1 MGRSFYNR
9 LYSARE
15 AYRIT
20 YQGLR
25 TAPSLLKAKRGGE
38 LSGASAER
46 IMLAVTEVN
55 GCEVCSYA
63 HARMALEMGMG
74 AEEVRSLLAGDTG
87 AIPADEAIAIAF
99 AQQYAD
105 SRGSPS
111 RESWQRLVETYGAM
125 KARGIL
131 GAARVMMIGNAYG
144 IAWSA
149 FRSRL
154 KGRSIARS
162 SLAYE
167 LVMLFSVVVHPP
179 VALVHAAVSGLLGV
193 PIIGWDGSPEDAGR

>member
-1 MGRSFYNR
+1 MGHRFYHR
-9 LYSARE
+9 IYSARE

-25 TAPSLLKAKRGGE
+25 TAPSLLKAKRDGE
-38 LSGASAER
+38 LSGASVER

-63 HARMALEMGMG
+63 HARMALERGLN
-74 AEEVRSLLAGDTG
+74 ADEVRSLLAGDTG

-105 SRGSPS
+105 CRGNPS
-111 RESWQRLVETYGAM
+111 RESWQRLVETYGTT

-149 FRSRL
+149 FASRL
-154 KGRSIARS
+154 NGRPIARS
-162 SLAYE
+162 SLVYE

-179 VALVHAAVSGLLGV
+179 VALVHAAVSGLLGA